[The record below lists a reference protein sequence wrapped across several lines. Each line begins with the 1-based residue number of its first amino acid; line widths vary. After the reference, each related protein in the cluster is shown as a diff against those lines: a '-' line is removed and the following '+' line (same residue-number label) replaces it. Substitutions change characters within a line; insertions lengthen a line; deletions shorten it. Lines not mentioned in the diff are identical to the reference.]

1 MSREATMSAR
11 VGAALAAIA
20 CASLA
25 SAAPPDFVR
34 ETGGKPT
41 GPIRIA
47 YEITPTPALGRV
59 LEVSLTIV
67 SAVALDDVTVSFTAD
82 ASLAFNT
89 AATVQRVAHVASGA
103 AYTATFSV
111 TPLALDVLD
120 LAVTVAGES
129 SGGHEVGTLLI
140 PIRLAAQKSR
150 SPATLRADPAGQGLV
165 HSLPAVAGSGR
176 RAL

>member
-1 MSREATMSAR
+1 
-11 VGAALAAIA
+11 
-20 CASLA
+20 
-25 SAAPPDFVR
+25 VR
-34 ETGGKPT
+34 EIGGKPS
-41 GPIRIA
+41 GPIAIK
-47 YEITPTPALGRV
+47 YEIAPTPALGRA
-59 LEVSLTIV
+59 LEVAVTIT
-67 SAVALDDVTVSFTAD
+67 SAVALDNVVVSFTAD
-82 ASLAFNT
+82 ESLAFNT
-89 AATVQRVAHVASGA
+89 AVTVQRVAHVASGA
-103 AYTATFSV
+103 VYTTTFSV